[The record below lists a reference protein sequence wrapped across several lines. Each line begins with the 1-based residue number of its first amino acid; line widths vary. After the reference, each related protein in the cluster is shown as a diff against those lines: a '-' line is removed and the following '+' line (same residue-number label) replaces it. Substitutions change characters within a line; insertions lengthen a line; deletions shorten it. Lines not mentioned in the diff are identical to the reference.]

1 MGIKKGGK
9 LIAAIIAVF
18 SFITIAWFSCTK
30 AGSNLNT
37 CNYYVCENG
46 GYCHRDTLTKLVGC
60 LCPTGYEGATCAT
73 VSVAKYV
80 GTWDM
85 LQVIT
90 GSDSSA
96 FKNDTIHYTV
106 FLKATATPTTF
117 FIDNFG
123 SNPYYN
129 NIICTLDSTNSS
141 KFIIDTISAFHL
153 LYDNFHIVSGYG
165 SISSNDSSIIA
176 HMITRHLSATSNWI
190 DDTFYL
196 SLKPH
201 LF

>member
-60 LCPTGYEGATCAT
+60 ICPTGYEGQSCAT
-73 VSVAKYV
+73 KSVTKYI

-85 LQVIT
+85 MQVIT

-96 FKNDTIHYTV
+96 FKNDTLRYTV

-123 SNPYYN
+123 TNQFYN
-129 NIICTLDSTNSS
+129 NIICTLDSANSS
-141 KFIIDTISAFHL
+141 DFVIDTISAFHL
-153 LYDNFHIVSGYG
+153 MYDNYHIVLGYG
-165 SISSNDSSIIA
+165 SIAANDSLINA
-176 HMITRHLSATSNWI
+176 FMITRHLSPTSNWI
-190 DDTFYL
+190 NDTFVL
-196 SLKPH
+196 TMTPH